1 MEGSNMDEFTMG
13 RVTFALKSAEEILDA
28 ETTADITKQFLI
40 RNAWDMTRLA
50 LKNLQRLEQ
59 YQREH
64 QVSSGV
70 YTEHNDSTEVR

>member
-1 MEGSNMDEFTMG
+1 MHEFSMG
-13 RVTFALKSAEEILDA
+13 RVMFALKSAEEILDA
-28 ETTADITKQFLI
+28 ETTTDVTKQFLI

-64 QVSSGV
+64 QISSGV
-70 YTEHNDSTEVR
+70 YTDRNNSMEER

>member
-1 MEGSNMDEFTMG
+1 MNEFTMG
-13 RVTFALKSAEEILDA
+13 RVMFALKSAEEILDA
-28 ETTADITKQFLI
+28 ETTTDVTKQFLI

-64 QVSSGV
+64 QISSGV
-70 YTEHNDSTEVR
+70 YTDRNNSMEER